1 MRHYAAGGKKQ
12 LGKLVARKLGYVVG
26 MGKGRLAIGD
36 RHKPLRAPRR
46 FGPDGRIL
54 DYGPGQVRREENS
67 RVACMCVACMCVA
80 CVCVCVCVC
89 VCWVLGV
96 WSWVGTCAV
105 RVRFCFGCLCVRRQ

>member
-54 DYGPGQVRREENS
+54 DYGPGQVRREEK
-67 RVACMCVACMCVA
+67 RTRGVAYMCVACMCVA
-80 CVCVCVCVC
+80 CMYVSVCVC
-89 VCWVLGV
+89 LGV
-96 WSWVGTCAV
+96 WS
-105 RVRFCFGCLCVRRQ
+105 